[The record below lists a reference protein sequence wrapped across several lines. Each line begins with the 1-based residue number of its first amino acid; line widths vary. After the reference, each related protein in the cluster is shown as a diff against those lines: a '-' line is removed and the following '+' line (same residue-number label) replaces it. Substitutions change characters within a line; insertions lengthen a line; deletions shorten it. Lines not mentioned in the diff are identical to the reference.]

1 MLTILIGDEIKI
13 IGIFAT
19 ILRLFL
25 IYFKEIEPEN
35 MINANDLKTKGYK
48 FYNLVIGWF
57 IFVVSAIVYLKTIE
71 PTASFWD
78 CPEFIATAFSLQV
91 GHPPGAPLFMIMG
104 RIFTM
109 FAGSHAQVP
118 VMANVLSALAS
129 AFTIL
134 FLFWTI
140 THMARKIMGE
150 INKELSLPQMIA
162 VLGAGAV
169 GALAYTFSDTFW
181 FSAVEGEVYGT
192 SSLFTALVFWCI
204 LKWENE
210 ADEKYANRWIIFIC
224 YLIGLSIGVHLLNL
238 LAIPAIVLVY
248 YFRKYETTPI
258 GVAIAVS
265 ISMLLVALVM
275 FVFIPG
281 IIIVAQWFELLFVN
295 GLGMPYNTGAVIYS
309 LLLIGGIIWG
319 VKYTMEKKK
328 VLANTVILGFA
339 VMIIGYSSYA
349 LIVIRSSANPPMDQ
363 NNPDNVFSLLSYLNR
378 EQYGSK
384 PVFYGQYYNAP
395 LNSENPYSK
404 GSPNYIERNGKY
416 EISDYKQSPNYD
428 SQFTTFFPR
437 MFSSNP
443 EHVKEYQSW
452 ANIKGT
458 PIQVTNREGE
468 PQKLMKPTF
477 AENLTFF
484 FTYQINWMYWRYFM
498 WNFSGRQNDIQG
510 NGDILNGNWITG
522 FNFLDSIRLGD
533 QNHLPSSLA
542 NNRGKNKYYMLPLI
556 LGLLG
561 LFFQF
566 NAGNKGKK
574 DFWVVMSLFIMTG
587 LAILVYLNQEPL
599 QPRERDYAY
608 AGSFYA
614 FAIWIG
620 LGVLSL
626 YQLLNRVSP
635 AKISAIAATT
645 ISLIAVPVL
654 MANQNWDDHD
664 RSGRFTARDFGSDY
678 LQSCAP
684 NAIIFT
690 NGDNDTFP
698 LWYAQIVEGIR
709 PDVRVCNLSYFQTDW
724 YVDQMR
730 RKAYDSDPLPIKFE
744 HNQYVQGTRDVIYVL
759 DQIKRP
765 VNLKEALD
773 FVRSEDLGTKLTQAD
788 NASFFPSRQLVYPI
802 DKAQVL
808 ANNVVDPKDA
818 DKIVPQMEI
827 KLTGNY
833 LTKDELMILDM
844 IANNNW
850 KRPIYFAITVG
861 RDKYLN
867 LQDYFQTEG
876 FAYRLVPIKTPAT
889 NGQVGRVRTD
899 VMYDNIINKF
909 KWGNMN
915 DPKVYLDENNVR
927 MSMNVRNSFVRL
939 ADGLLEQGKRD
950 SAIAVL
956 DRCNELVP
964 NDKVTYNYFNLL
976 MVESY
981 YKAAHTPLKNAI
993 RDSLSLEVNTF
1004 PAASK
1009 KGNEVVKVMA
1019 KNCEEE
1025 LKYYFTL
1032 EPRFRASVQ
1041 DELQRSF
1048 YIMRE
1053 LSNVAAHYGE
1063 KALSDEVAKR
1073 LNDLLAIYQPD
1084 MAGEGLKK

>member
-1 MLTILIGDEIKI
+1 M
-13 IGIFAT
+13 
-19 ILRLFL
+19 
-25 IYFKEIEPEN
+25 
-35 MINANDLKTKGYK
+35 MTKVYK
-48 FYNLVIGWF
+48 FYNTVLGWLLF
-57 IFVVSAIVYLKTIE
+57 LISASVYLMTIE

-78 CPEFIATAFSLQV
+78 CGEFITTAFSLQV

-104 RIFTM
+104 RLFTM
-109 FAGSHAQVP
+109 FAGSTAQVP
-118 VMANVLSALAS
+118 MMVNIMSALAS
-129 AFTIL
+129 AFTVM

-140 THMARKIMGE
+140 THLARKVIE
-150 INKELSLPQMIA
+150 TEKTRLAIPQMIA
-162 VLGAGAV
+162 IFGAGAV

-210 ADEKYANRWIIFIC
+210 ADDKFANRWLILIC

-238 LAIPAIVLVY
+238 LAIPSIVLVY
-248 YFRKYETTPI
+248 YFRKYKTTPI
-258 GVAIAVS
+258 GVVISLA
-265 ISMLLVALVM
+265 ISMVLVAVVM
-275 FVFIPG
+275 FVLIPG
-281 IIIVAQWFELLFVN
+281 FVIMAQWFELFFVN
-295 GLGMPYNTGAVIYS
+295 GIGAPYNTGTLVYI
-309 LLLIGGIIWG
+309 LLLIGGIVWG
-319 VKYTMEKKK
+319 LKYTVANNK
-328 VLANTVILGFA
+328 VLANTILLGIT
-339 VMIIGYSSYA
+339 VLVIGYSSYSM
-349 LIVIRSSANPPMDQ
+349 IVIRSSANPPMDQ
-363 NNPDNVFSLLSYLNR
+363 NNPDNAFSLLSYLNR

-384 PVFYGQYYNAP
+384 PLFYGQYYNAP
-395 LNSENPYSK
+395 LDPSNPYTK
-404 GSPNYIERNGKY
+404 GSANYIEKNGKY
-416 EISDYKQSPNYD
+416 EIADYKQSQNFD
-428 SQFTTFFPR
+428 DRFCTIFPR
-437 MFSSNP
+437 MFSPSP
-443 EHVKEYQSW
+443 DHIKEYQGW

-468 PQKLMKPTF
+468 NERLMKPTF
-477 AENLTFF
+477 SENLTFF
-484 FTYQINWMYWRYFM
+484 FAYQINWMYWRYFM
-498 WNFSGRQNDIQG
+498 WNFVGRQNDIQG

-533 QNHLPSSLA
+533 QSNLPGSLA

-561 LFFQF
+561 LFFQY
-566 NAGNKGKK
+566 NRGKKGKK

-620 LGVLSL
+620 FGVLSL
-626 YQLLNRVSP
+626 YVFFNKFSP

-645 ISLIAVPVL
+645 VSLIAVPCL

-664 RSGRFTARDFGSDY
+664 RSNRYTARDFGRNY
-678 LQSCAP
+678 LESCAP
-684 NAIIFT
+684 NAILFT

-698 LWYAQIVEGIR
+698 LWYAQMVEGIR
-709 PDVRVCNLSYFQTDW
+709 TDVRVCNLSYFQTDW

-730 RKAYDSDPLPIKFE
+730 RKAYQSDPLPINFE
-744 HNQYVQGTRDVIYVL
+744 HGQYVQGTRDVVYVL

-765 VNLKEALD
+765 VSLKEAID
-773 FVRSEDLGTKLTQAD
+773 FVRSDDPGTKLVQAD
-788 NASFFPSRQLVYPI
+788 NASYIPSRQLVYPV
-802 DKAQVL
+802 DKAAVL
-808 ANNVVDPKDA
+808 ANKVIDPKNA
-818 DKIVPQMEI
+818 DSIVPQMDI
-827 KLTGNY
+827 NLTGNY
-833 LTKDELMILDM
+833 LTKDELMILDI

-850 KRPIYFAITVG
+850 KRPVYFAITVG

-876 FAYRLVPIKTPAT
+876 FAYRLVPIKTPSE
-889 NGQVGRVRTD
+889 NGQVGRVRTS

-909 KWGNMN
+909 RWGNMN
-915 DPKVYLDENNVR
+915 DPRVYLDENNIR

-939 ADGLLEQGKRD
+939 ADGLLEEGKRD

-964 NDKVTYNYFNLL
+964 NEKVTYNYFNLL
-976 MVESY
+976 MAESY
-981 YKAAHTPLKNAI
+981 YRAARNGMTNI
-993 RDSLSLEVNTF
+993 GSISLSVEVDLYL
-1004 PAASK
+1004 PAVEKA
-1009 KGNEVVKVMA
+1009 NEVVNIMA

-1032 EPRFRASVQ
+1032 EPKFRATIQ
-1041 DELQRSF
+1041 EDLQRSF

-1053 LSNVAAHYGE
+1053 LSNISGNYGE
-1063 KALSDEVAKR
+1063 KALSQSIAKR
-1073 LNDLLAIYQPD
+1073 LNDLLLVYQPEL
-1084 MAGEGLKK
+1084 ATPELKK

>member
-1 MLTILIGDEIKI
+1 MTHAK
-13 IGIFAT
+13 F
-19 ILRLFL
+19 
-25 IYFKEIEPEN
+25 
-35 MINANDLKTKGYK
+35 MKTKGYK
-48 FYNLVIGWF
+48 FYNTVVGWF
-57 IFVVSAIVYLKTIE
+57 LFLVAAVVYLSTIE
-71 PTASFWD
+71 PTTSFWD
-78 CPEFIATAFSLQV
+78 CPEFITTAHSLQV

-104 RIFTM
+104 RMFTL
-109 FAGSHAQVP
+109 FASNTSQVP
-118 VMANVLSALAS
+118 VMINILSALAS
-129 AFTIL
+129 AFTIM

-140 THMARKIMGE
+140 THMARKTVGSDDSE
-150 INKELSLPQMIA
+150 PTLAQLIA
-162 VLGAGAV
+162 VMGAGAV

-192 SSLFTALVFWCI
+192 SSLFTAVVFWCI

-210 ADEKYANRWIIFIC
+210 ADEKFANRWIILIS

-248 YFRKYETTPI
+248 YFRKYTATRS
-258 GVAIAVS
+258 GVIIALAV
-265 ISMLLVALVM
+265 SMLLVAVVM
-275 FVFIPG
+275 FALIPG
-281 IIIVAQWFELLFVN
+281 FVIIAQWFELLFVN
-295 GLGMPYNTGAVIYS
+295 GLGAPYNTGVIVYA
-309 LLLIGGIIWG
+309 LALVALIVWG
-319 VKYTMEKKK
+319 LKYTVQKRQ
-328 VLANTVILGFA
+328 VLANTIILGITVLA
-339 VMIIGYSSYA
+339 IGYSSYA

-363 NNPDNVFSLLSYLNR
+363 NNPDNAFALLTYLNR

-384 PVFYGQYYNAP
+384 PLFYGQYYNAP
-395 LNSENPYSK
+395 LNSENPYTK
-404 GSPNYIERNGKY
+404 GGPNYIERNGKY
-416 EISDYKQSPNYD
+416 EIADYKQSPNYD
-428 SQFTTFFPR
+428 SKFCTLFPR

-443 EHVKEYQSW
+443 DHIKEYQSW

-458 PIQVTNREGE
+458 PVQITNREGE
-468 PQKLMKPTF
+468 PERVIKPTF
-477 AENLTFF
+477 SENLSFF

-533 QNHLPSSLA
+533 QSHLPKALA
-542 NNRGKNKYYMLPLI
+542 ENRGKNKYFMLPLI

-620 LGVLSL
+620 FGVMAINE
-626 YQLLNRVSP
+626 LLNRFSP
-635 AKISAIAATT
+635 AKISAIAATV
-645 ISLIAVPVL
+645 ISLIAVPLL

-664 RSGRFTARDFGSDY
+664 RSGRFTARDFGRDY
-678 LQSCAP
+678 LESCAP

-698 LWYAQIVEGIR
+698 LWYVQMVEGVR
-709 PDVRVCNLSYFQTDW
+709 RDVRVCNLSYFQTDW

-744 HNQYVQGTRDVIYVL
+744 HNQYVQGTRDVVYVL

-765 VNLKEALD
+765 VNLKEAMD
-773 FVRSEDLGTKLTQAD
+773 FVRSDDPGTKLQQAD
-788 NASFFPSRQLVYPI
+788 NASFFPSRQLFYPV
-802 DKAQVL
+802 DKAAVL
-808 ANNVVDPKDA
+808 ANNVIDPKDA
-818 DKIVPQMEI
+818 DKIVSRMEI
-827 KLTGNY
+827 NLTGNY
-833 LTKDELMILDM
+833 LTKDELMILD
-844 IANNNW
+844 ILANNNW
-850 KRPIYFAITVG
+850 KRPVYFATTVG

-876 FAYRLVPIKTPAT
+876 FAYRLVPIKTPGT
-889 NGQVGRVRTD
+889 NGSVGSIRTD

-964 NDKVTYNYFNLL
+964 NEKVPYNYFNLL

-981 YKAAHTPLKNAI
+981 YKAGHNLRNLNT
-993 RDSLSLEVNTF
+993 DSLSREVNLF
-1004 PAASK
+1004 PAAIK
-1009 KGNEVVKVMA
+1009 KGNAVVKVMA
-1019 KNCEEE
+1019 DNCEDE

-1032 EPRFRASVQ
+1032 EPRFRATIQ
-1041 DELQRSF
+1041 EDLQRSF

-1053 LSNVAAHYGE
+1053 LSTIANQYGE
-1063 KALSDEVAKR
+1063 KALSQEVAKR
-1073 LNDLLAIYQPD
+1073 LNDLLTTYQPELAD
-1084 MAGEGLKK
+1084 PALKK

>member
-1 MLTILIGDEIKI
+1 M
-13 IGIFAT
+13 
-19 ILRLFL
+19 
-25 IYFKEIEPEN
+25 
-35 MINANDLKTKGYK
+35 NANDLKSQGYK
-48 FYNLVIGWF
+48 FYNKVVGWF
-57 IFVVSAIVYLKTIE
+57 IFLIAAIVYLSTIE

-104 RIFTM
+104 RLFTM
-109 FAGSHAQVP
+109 FAGSPAQVP
-118 VMANVLSALAS
+118 VMVNILTALAS

-140 THMARKIMGE
+140 THLARKIVGTE
-150 INKELSLPQMIA
+150 DAELTLPQLIA

-210 ADEKYANRWIIFIC
+210 ADEKYANRWIIFIS

-248 YFRKYETTPI
+248 YFRKYKTTQI
-258 GVAIAVS
+258 GVVIAVA
-265 ISMLLVALVM
+265 ISMFLVAFVM

-281 IIIVAQWFELLFVN
+281 VIILAQWFELLFVN
-295 GLGMPYNTGAVIYS
+295 GLGAPYNTGVVIYS
-309 LLLIGGIIWG
+309 LLLVAGLVWG

-328 VLANTVILGFA
+328 VLANTIILSFA

-363 NNPDNVFSLLSYLNR
+363 NNPDNAFSLLSYLNR

-395 LNSENPYSK
+395 LDSENPYSK
-404 GSPNYIERNGKY
+404 GSANYIEKNGRY

-428 SQFTTFFPR
+428 SRFMTIFPR
-437 MFSSNP
+437 MYDSNP
-443 EHVKEYQSW
+443 EHVKEYQTW
-452 ANIKGT
+452 ANVKGT

-477 AENLTFF
+477 TENLTYFF
-484 FTYQINWMYWRYFM
+484 AYQINWMYWRYFM

-522 FNFLDSIRLGD
+522 FNFLDSIRIGD
-533 QNHLPSSLA
+533 QNHLPTALA

-566 NAGNKGKK
+566 NAGLKGKK
-574 DFWVVMSLFIMTG
+574 DFWVVMTLFIMTG

-626 YQLLNRVSP
+626 YQLLNKVSP

-645 ISLIAVPVL
+645 ISLIAVPCL
-654 MANQNWDDHD
+654 LANQNWDDHD
-664 RSGRFTARDFGSDY
+664 RSGRFTARDFGRDY
-678 LQSCAP
+678 LESCAP

-698 LWYAQIVEGIR
+698 LWYVQMVEGVR

-730 RKAYDSDPLPIKFE
+730 RKAYDSDPLPIKFD
-744 HNQYVQGTRDVIYVL
+744 HNQYVQGTRDVVYVL

-765 VNLKEALD
+765 VNLKEAMD
-773 FVRSEDLGTKLTQAD
+773 FVRSDDPGTKLQQAD
-788 NASFFPSRQLVYPI
+788 NASFLPSKQLFYPV
-802 DKAQVL
+802 DKAAVL
-808 ANNVVDPKDA
+808 ANNVIDPKDA
-818 DKIVPQMEI
+818 DKIVSQIDI

-833 LTKDELMILDM
+833 ITKDELMILDM

-867 LQDYFQTEG
+867 LQEYFQTEG
-876 FAYRLVPIKTPAT
+876 FAYRLVPIKTASS
-889 NGQVGRVRTD
+889 NGQVGGIRTD
-899 VMYDNIINKF
+899 VMYNNIINKF

-939 ADGLLEQGKRD
+939 ADGLLEQGRRD

-964 NDKVTYNYFNLL
+964 NEKVTYNYFNLL

-981 YKAAHTPLKNAI
+981 YRAGHNLLKNATT
-993 RDSLSLEVNTF
+993 DSLSLEVNTF
-1004 PAASK
+1004 PAATK
-1009 KGNEVVKVMA
+1009 KGNEVVKIMA

-1053 LSNVAAHYGE
+1053 LSNIASHYGE
-1063 KALSDEVAKR
+1063 KSLSDDVAKR
-1073 LNDLLAIYQPD
+1073 LNDLLSVYQPEL
-1084 MAGEGLKK
+1084 AGQGLKK